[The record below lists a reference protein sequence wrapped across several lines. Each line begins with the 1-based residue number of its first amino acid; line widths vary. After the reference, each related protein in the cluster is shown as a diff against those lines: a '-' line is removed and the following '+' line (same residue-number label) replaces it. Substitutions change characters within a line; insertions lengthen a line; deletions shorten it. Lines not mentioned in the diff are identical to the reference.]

1 MKKYVALLIMAVL
14 AISLLGGCRSTADDQ
29 LESMED
35 DTPTAD
41 IWKDPIYGLEEE
53 EPEDPQ
59 DLIENPSDQ
68 PEKPSEN
75 KPSVQKP
82 EKQPQKQESPKEE
95 PQKQEPSNQETP
107 KEETPKEESPK
118 EEIKEQEPID
128 YSSWIKVASYNIKA
142 LNFNAKDPSK
152 GSDQFAAVVAELKK
166 IDADIVGLQEVDRF
180 SPRKNADQVKD
191 LAEALGYKYYKYTKT
206 IDYGSGEY
214 GHAIMSRYPI
224 LSTKTYAFADAPGNI
239 DAQEPRAFSRHV
251 LKVNDKRLVFYN
263 SHLAEKGP
271 NQLLYMVD
279 HFMAKDVES
288 GLSVVM
294 TADFNAVPSQL
305 IGCYDLDLFTLL
317 NGGDDFENC
326 VGTTNDN
333 NSPIDNILV
342 SDNLNYYW
350 DAKKK
355 CGIEVVNTLASDHK
369 PIYTYINFK

>member
-1 MKKYVALLIMAVL
+1 MKKQLALFLMIALV
-14 AISLLGGCRSTADDQ
+14 ISMLGSCRSAADDQ
-29 LESMED
+29 MESIGN
-35 DTPTAD
+35 DTPNAD
-41 IWKDPIYGLEEE
+41 VWQDPIFGLEEKEEEPE

-59 DLIENPSDQ
+59 DPVEKPSGQ
-68 PEKPSEN
+68 TEKPSEN
-75 KPSVQKP
+75 KPSTQKP
-82 EKQPQKQESPKEE
+82 VEKPSQQETPKEE
-95 PQKQEPSNQETP
+95 PQKQETP
-107 KEETPKEESPK
+107 KEETPKEELPK
-118 EEIKEQEPID
+118 EEEKEQGPID

-142 LNFNAKDPSK
+142 LNYNAKDPSK
-152 GSDQFAAVVAELKK
+152 GSDQFAAVVAELRK

-224 LSTKTYAFADAPGNI
+224 LSSKSYAFADAPGDI
-239 DAQEPRAFSRHV
+239 DAAEPRAFSRHV
-251 LKVNDKRLVFYN
+251 LKIDGKHLVFYN
-263 SHLAEKGP
+263 GHLAEKTP
-271 NQLLYMVD
+271 NQLMYMVEN
-279 HFMAKDVES
+279 FMAKDLKS
-288 GLSVVM
+288 GLPIVM
-294 TADFNAVPSQL
+294 TADFNATPQGL
-305 IGCYDLDLFTLL
+305 IGCFDMDQYTLL

-333 NSPIDNILV
+333 NAPIDNILV